1 MSAKEENRIFVGGL
15 SWDTTERRLEGEFG
29 RFGKV
34 IEAQVMLERDTGR
47 PRGFGFVTFSDPR
60 AVDTAISEMHGHELD
75 GRVISVNK
83 AQPKMS
89 TDDTAY
95 GYNGGGYTAGSR
107 AGYRGDDGPPP
118 AGRSDECFKCGSLGH
133 WARECPLAGGGSDGR
148 FSSRSKFGRGGGRGD
163 RGRGPDRYSDRYSD
177 DRYDGGRYGDRDHF
191 GNRDSRYSGGRD
203 RYANDRYGPPGDRF
217 SGDRYGGGPDRYPQ
231 NGYVRER
238 SYERDGPHGGGTYDR
253 EGGPRGSGYDRD
265 GPRGG
270 GSDRYGSGGP
280 ARYDGGGSYRDRPRP
295 YDRPSRGGRPP
306 SFDVRY

>member
-1 MSAKEENRIFVGGL
+1 
-15 SWDTTERRLEGEFG
+15 
-29 RFGKV
+29 
-34 IEAQVMLERDTGR
+34 MLERDTGR
-47 PRGFGFVTFSDPR
+47 PRVFGFVTFSDPH

-95 GYNGGGYTAGSR
+95 GYNGGGYISGSR
-107 AGYRGDDGPPP
+107 AGYRGNDGSPP
-118 AGRSDECFKCGSLGH
+118 AGRSDECFKCGRLGH
-133 WARECPLAGGGSDGR
+133 WARECPLAGGGSGGR
-148 FSSRSKFGRGGGRGD
+148 FSSRSKFGGRGGRGD
-163 RGRGPDRYSDRYSD
+163 RGRGPDRYGDRH
-177 DRYDGGRYGDRDHF
+177 DGGRYGDRDHF
-191 GNRDSRYSGGRD
+191 GNKDSHYSGGRD

-231 NGYVRER
+231 NGYGRER
-238 SYERDGPHGGGTYDR
+238 SYERDGPHGGGTFDR
-253 EGGPRGSGYDRD
+253 EGGLKGSGYVRD

-280 ARYDGGGSYRDRPRP
+280 ARYNGGGSYRDRPGP
-295 YDRPSRGGRPP
+295 YGPSSRGGGPP